1 MSPVVEN
8 SHGGKL
14 GDSVD
19 LVGRDRHQLGYLGSL
34 LKGHASN
41 INSPKTKL
49 NKYQISVQSHKL
61 I

>member
-34 LKGHASN
+34 LKGHASY
-41 INSPKTKL
+41 INQLDTGLRGEITIYRTTP
-49 NKYQISVQSHKL
+49 
-61 I
+61 